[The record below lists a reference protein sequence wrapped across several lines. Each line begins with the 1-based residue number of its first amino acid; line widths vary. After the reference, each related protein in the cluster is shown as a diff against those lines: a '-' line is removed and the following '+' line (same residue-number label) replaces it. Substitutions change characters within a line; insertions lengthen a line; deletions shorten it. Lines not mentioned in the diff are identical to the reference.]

1 MAQGGRLTMLS
12 GLPGAGKSVLAEGLR
27 VALPAFVLS
36 VDPVE
41 DALYRAGIA
50 HSQPAGLA
58 AYLVVE
64 ALAEPALRAGE
75 SVVVDAVNDD
85 PRARAQWRDLAERT
99 GADLHL
105 IEVVCSDPIRHR
117 AQLERRRRGLAEI
130 PEPTW
135 ASLGSRREAL
145 QAWRQPRLIID
156 SVADRAVNLTRAIA
170 YVSGG
175 DDGATAPATRLAH
188 RPPPLPPA
196 PGRAGRAPT

>member
-1 MAQGGRLTMLS
+1 VTGRLVMLS
-12 GLPGAGKSVLAEGLR
+12 GLPGAGKSVLADGLR
-27 VALPAFVLS
+27 TAWPAFVLS

-50 HSQPAGLA
+50 RSEPAGLA

-64 ALAEPALRAGE
+64 ALAEPALRAGG

-85 PRARAQWRDLAERT
+85 PRARAQWRELAGRV

-105 IEVVCSDPIRHR
+105 IEVVCSDPVRHR
-117 AQLERRRRGLAEI
+117 AQLEGRRRALAEI

-135 ASLGSRREAL
+135 ASFEPRRQAL
-145 QAWRQPRLIID
+145 RAWTEPRLVVD
-156 SVADRAVNLTRAIA
+156 SVLDPDENLARALA

-175 DDGATAPATRLAH
+175 DGGGTAPAAR
-188 RPPPLPPA
+188 
-196 PGRAGRAPT
+196 